1 MATPE
6 LVPPTFIS
14 LKNHPTL
21 NEKWLQERLIDN
33 PSLLGLGD
41 LEVRS
46 SERRQP
52 GGGRLDLLLQDIE
65 TSIRYEVEIQLGS
78 LVLQRRVML
87 AI

>member
-6 LVPPTFIS
+6 LAPPIFIS
-14 LKNHPTL
+14 LKNDQRFD
-21 NEKWLQERLIDN
+21 EKWLQERLIEN